1 MKALVILMC
10 KATISESVLAD
21 IMSVSKR
28 TVKKWRESGKIKQL
42 KDGTFSLADLDFFPQ
57 VKAMLES
64 NWENEQKIKPLR
76 NYKSIELFAGAGG
89 LAIGLERAGFN
100 AVALNEMDKD
110 ACATLRKNR
119 PGWNVIEGDIR
130 NIDFTD
136 YKDVDFLSG
145 GFPCQA
151 FSYAGNK
158 LGFEDTRGTLFFEFA
173 RAIKEIKPKVFL
185 GENVRGL
192 LTHDNGKT
200 LDAIKSVIQELGYTL
215 IEPRVL
221 KAIFYRVPQ
230 KRERLFLVCIRN
242 DLVKYNNF
250 DWPEPFYKVLTL
262 RDALKK
268 GILYD
273 SDCPRSKG
281 QVYPERKKEILSM
294 VPAGGCWIDLP
305 DNVQREYM
313 QKSYFMSG
321 GKTGMARRLSYDSPS
336 LTLTCAPAQKQTE
349 RCHPEET
356 RPLNIREYARIQ
368 TFPDEWEFIGS
379 ISSQYKQIGNAV
391 PVNLAHAMGNKLIAL
406 LNNIEDHIK
415 VADIHHTERKENTI
429 KQINLF
435 ESEGKYTVA
444 ITGDMSC
451 DTLEISAKH
460 NP

>member
-1 MKALVILMC
+1 MSKEA
-10 KATISESVLAD
+10 ISESLLAD

-28 TVKKWRESGKIKQL
+28 TVASWKKNGKVKPSKNGFYAL
-42 KDGTFSLADLDFFPQ
+42 SDLAYFPQ

-64 NWENEQKIKPLR
+64 NWDKEQKITPIKEY
-76 NYKSIELFAGAGG
+76 NSIELFAGAGG
-89 LAIGLERAGFN
+89 LAIGLEKVGFN
-100 AVALNEMDKD
+100 AVALNEIDKN

-119 PGWNVIEGDIR
+119 PEWNVIEGDIS
-130 NIDFTD
+130 NIDFTV
-136 YKDVDFLSG
+136 YKNIDFLSG

-200 LDAIKSVIQELGYTL
+200 LEAIKSVIQELGYTL
-215 IEPRVL
+215 IEPRIL

-250 DWPEPFYKVLTL
+250 EWPEPFYNILTVK
-262 RDALKK
+262 DALKK
-268 GILYD
+268 GTLYE
-273 SDCPRSKG
+273 SDCPNSQG
-281 QVYPERKKEILSM
+281 QVYPERKKKILSM
-294 VPAGGCWIDLP
+294 VPPGGCWVDLP
-305 DNVQREYM
+305 DEIQREYM
-313 QKSYFMSG
+313 QKSYFMGG

-356 RPLNIREYARIQ
+356 RPLTIREYARIQ
-368 TFPDEWEFIGS
+368 TFPDSWEFMGPV
-379 ISSQYKQIGNAV
+379 SSQYKQIGNAV
-391 PVNLAHAMGNKLIAL
+391 PVNLAHAMGKKLIAL
-406 LNNIEDHIK
+406 LNNIENRIEVDKSDQIK
-415 VADIHHTERKENTI
+415 EKEETV
-429 KQINLF
+429 KQMSLF
-435 ESEGKYTVA
+435 ESKGEYA
-444 ITGDMSC
+444 
-451 DTLEISAKH
+451 
-460 NP
+460 

>member
-1 MKALVILMC
+1 MSKD
-10 KATISESVLAD
+10 TISESLLAD

-28 TVKKWRESGKIKQL
+28 TIGSWKKNGKVKPL
-42 KDGTFSLADLDFFPQ
+42 KDGSYSLSHLCHLPQ
-57 VKAMLES
+57 IKAMMES
-64 NWENEQKIKPLR
+64 NWDKEQKIKP
-76 NYKSIELFAGAGG
+76 NKKYNSIELFAGAGG

-100 AVALNEMDKD
+100 AVALNEIDKN

-119 PGWNVIEGDIR
+119 PDWNVIEGDIS
-130 NIDFTD
+130 NIDFTI
-136 YKDVDFLSG
+136 YKNIDFLSG

-200 LDAIKSVIQELGYTL
+200 LESIKSVIRELGYTL
-215 IEPRVL
+215 IKPKVL

-250 DWPEPFYKVLTL
+250 EWPEPFNKVLTVK
-262 RDALKK
+262 DALKK
-268 GILYD
+268 GVLYD
-273 SDCPRSKG
+273 SNCPESQG
-281 QVYPERKKEILSM
+281 QIYPERKKKILSM
-294 VPAGGCWIDLP
+294 IPPGGCWVDLP
-305 DNVQREYM
+305 DNIQREYM
-313 QKSYFMSG
+313 QKSYFMGG
-321 GKTGMARRLSYDSPS
+321 GKTGMARRLSYDNPS

-349 RCHPEET
+349 RCHPEDT

-368 TFPDEWEFIGS
+368 TFPDKWEFIGS

-391 PVNLAHAMGNKLIAL
+391 PTNLAKSMGSKLISL
-406 LNNIEDHIK
+406 LNNIENQIEIPKIDK
-415 VADIHHTERKENTI
+415 VEEGDDSI
-429 KQINLF
+429 QMNLF
-435 ESEGKYTVA
+435 EPK
-444 ITGDMSC
+444 IN
-451 DTLEISAKH
+451 IQQKH
-460 NP
+460 LRKSFQPNH

>member
-1 MKALVILMC
+1 MKDLVISMFNHS
-10 KATISESVLAD
+10 ISESILAD

-28 TVKKWRESGKIKQL
+28 TVDSWKKNGKIKPL
-42 KDGTFSLADLDFFPQ
+42 DDDNYSLSDLESFPQ

-64 NWENEQKIKPLR
+64 NWEKEQTIRPIRK
-76 NYKSIELFAGAGG
+76 YSSIELFAGAGG
-89 LAIGLERAGFN
+89 LAIGLERAGFS
-100 AVALNEMDKD
+100 AVALNEIDKD

-119 PGWNVIEGDIR
+119 PNWNVLEGDISK
-130 NIDFTD
+130 IDFT
-136 YKDVDFLSG
+136 KFENIDFLSG

-158 LGFEDTRGTLFFEFA
+158 LGFEDTPGTLFFEFA

-192 LTHDNGKT
+192 LSHNNGKT
-200 LDAIKSVIQELGYTL
+200 LEAIKSVIQEIGYTL

-230 KRERLFLVCIRN
+230 KRERLFLVCVRN

-250 DWPEPFYKVLTL
+250 EWPEPFHKVLTV
-262 RDALKK
+262 RDAFKK
-268 GILYD
+268 GVLYD
-273 SDCPRSKG
+273 TDCPESQG
-281 QVYPERKKEILSM
+281 QLYPEKKKEILDL
-294 VPAGGCWIDLP
+294 VPPGGCWVDLP
-305 DNVQREYM
+305 EDIQRKYM
-313 QKSYFMSG
+313 QNSYFMEG

-368 TFPDEWEFIGS
+368 TFPDEWEFVGS

-406 LNNIEDHIK
+406 LNNIEAKIE
-415 VADIHHTERKENTI
+415 VPQNVRKENSSRI
-429 KQINLF
+429 IEQISLF
-435 ESEGKYTVA
+435 EPCCE
-444 ITGDMSC
+444 
-451 DTLEISAKH
+451 
-460 NP
+460 